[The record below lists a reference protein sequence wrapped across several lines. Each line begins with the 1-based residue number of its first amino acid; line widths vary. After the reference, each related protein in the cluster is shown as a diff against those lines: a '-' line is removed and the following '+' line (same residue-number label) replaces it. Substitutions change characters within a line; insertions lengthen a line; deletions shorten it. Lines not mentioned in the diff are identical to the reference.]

1 MTMEVKQ
8 LKQRLDSGEHVQL
21 LDVREPHEVAVS
33 RIPGSVHIPLAAV
46 VTRMAELD
54 PERELIV
61 HCKMGGRSAR
71 AIEAL
76 REAGYR
82 GRMINLEGGI
92 KAWAERIEPGMKVG

>member
-1 MTMEVKQ
+1 MTMEPRE
-8 LKQRLDSGEHVQL
+8 LKQRMDTGESVQL

-46 VTRMAELD
+46 VARMAELD
-54 PERELIV
+54 PERELVV

-82 GRMINLEGGI
+82 GRMVNLTGGI
-92 KAWAERIEPGMKVG
+92 TAWAAQVAPGMKVG